1 MTIIK
6 FKLKSDEE
14 KRHFP
19 FVIRELLVGAK
30 QFTSLDGYHLR
41 AM

>member
-14 KRHFP
+14 KLHL
-19 FVIRELLVGAK
+19 VLTIRELLVGAK
-30 QFTSLDGYHLR
+30 QFVILTDYRL
-41 AM
+41 

>member
-14 KRHFP
+14 KHHFS
-19 FVIRELLVGAK
+19 FVIRELLVGVK
-30 QFTSLDGYHLR
+30 QFTSLDDYHLR